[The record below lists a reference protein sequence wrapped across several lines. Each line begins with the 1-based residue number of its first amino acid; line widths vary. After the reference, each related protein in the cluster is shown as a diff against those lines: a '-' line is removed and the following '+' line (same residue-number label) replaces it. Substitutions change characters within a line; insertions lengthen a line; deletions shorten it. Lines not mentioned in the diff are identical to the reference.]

1 MHWRPIILILFVFT
15 LGRIGSVSAQS
26 PAGTISGL
34 VFDPSQAVVIDAEV
48 TVVNDATRVQYF
60 GRTNGEGIYVV
71 TNLPPGT
78 YRVQVAKI
86 GFKTIIKP
94 DIVIHVQDAV
104 AVNFTLPLGAASE
117 IVTVQAGTSLIN
129 TQDAAVSTVIDR
141 TFAENFPLNGRSFNT
156 LLQLT
161 PGVLI
166 TPTNTFSGYY
176 GQFSINGQRTNA
188 NSFQVDGASA
198 NFGVVPSTG
207 LGESGAGGAQAF
219 NAFGGTSSLV
229 SVDALQE
236 FRVETST
243 YAAEYG
249 RTPGGQVLI
258 STRSGTNEFHGDAFD
273 YFRNDVL
280 DANDWISNSAALPR
294 AAERQNDFG
303 GVFGGPI
310 VHDRTFFFF
319 SFEGLRL
326 RQPQSGVAV
335 VPSLSA
341 RTDPNASV
349 AAKAFLDSY
358 PAPNGAVNA
367 NNPDLA
373 QFVGNYSNQTSMNAS
388 SLRVDH
394 TFNRRASVFAR
405 YNYAP
410 SSAIVRG
417 TPALALNDFIKVNT
431 QTLTAGSTLQIAS
444 HWFNTIRANYSK
456 QDARDSHGLD
466 TLGGARPL
474 DPHILLPPGL
484 SASTATAEV
493 TIIGVTGQFSLGRNS
508 NNSES
513 QINITDDV
521 NVDKGAHQIKGGI
534 DYRDLYL
541 LNGNFP
547 FLFYFFPNVQAVLGN
562 SVPFL
567 ETLTANNGNL
577 LLRSFSS
584 YGQDT
589 WKIGR
594 RVTLNYGLRWE
605 INPAPK
611 GRDGTVLRAFDNADA
626 PQALSL
632 APTGTPLWNTTYGNL
647 APRVGIAYRPTSRG
661 DVVVRGGW
669 GIFYDLGTG
678 EASRVTS
685 NFPNSNSAILFN
697 QPFPIANATSVLPT
711 LPPVAPYSLL
721 FVYDRG
727 LQLPYSQQ
735 WNVAVE
741 KSLGTT
747 QALSI
752 TYLGQAGQRL
762 LFNEQYVAPSPLVS
776 FLQVTRNAGESSYH
790 ALQVSFRKSLSHN
803 LQGIANYVWS
813 HSIDDGSGS
822 NDAEIPATISPANA
836 NRGQSS
842 FDVRHS
848 FSGAV
853 TYLIPA
859 ASEHGFVKRL
869 SGNWSVD
876 GVVVTRTGLPVDVTT
891 ATLSGAINPLISA
904 PTRPDLLTGKSIY
917 IPNSTAPAGKAL
929 NPNAFSVPNPP
940 RQGNLGRNSVPGFGM
955 WQADLALQRKFAVTD
970 KVALQF
976 RSDFFNVLNHPNFAN
991 PDGNLDDGPLFGR
1004 SSQLLNRGLGGLSP
1018 LYQVG
1023 GPRSIQLSLK
1033 LFF

>member
-1 MHWRPIILILFVFT
+1 MRHRRTSVHWRPIILILFVFT

-94 DIVIHVQDAV
+94 DIVIHVQDAL

-141 TFAENFPLNGRSFNT
+141 TFAENLPLNGRSFNT

-280 DANDWISNSAALPR
+280 DANDWISNGAALPR

-373 QFVGNYSNQTSMNAS
+373 QS
-388 SLRVDH
+388 
-394 TFNRRASVFAR
+394 
-405 YNYAP
+405 
-410 SSAIVRG
+410 
-417 TPALALNDFIKVNT
+417 
-431 QTLTAGSTLQIAS
+431 
-444 HWFNTIRANYSK
+444 
-456 QDARDSHGLD
+456 
-466 TLGGARPL
+466 
-474 DPHILLPPGL
+474 
-484 SASTATAEV
+484 STASFA
-493 TIIGVTGQFSLGRNS
+493 IDWSSISSNS
-508 NNSES
+508 SGPKQYIS
-513 QINITDDV
+513 QQRQV
-521 NVDKGAHQIKGGI
+521 
-534 DYRDLYL
+534 
-541 LNGNFP
+541 FP
-547 FLFYFFPNVQAVLGN
+547 F
-562 SVPFL
+562 
-567 ETLTANNGNL
+567 
-577 LLRSFSS
+577 
-584 YGQDT
+584 
-589 WKIGR
+589 
-594 RVTLNYGLRWE
+594 
-605 INPAPK
+605 
-611 GRDGTVLRAFDNADA
+611 GTM
-626 PQALSL
+626 
-632 APTGTPLWNTTYGNL
+632 
-647 APRVGIAYRPTSRG
+647 
-661 DVVVRGGW
+661 
-669 GIFYDLGTG
+669 
-678 EASRVTS
+678 
-685 NFPNSNSAILFN
+685 
-697 QPFPIANATSVLPT
+697 
-711 LPPVAPYSLL
+711 
-721 FVYDRG
+721 
-727 LQLPYSQQ
+727 
-735 WNVAVE
+735 
-741 KSLGTT
+741 
-747 QALSI
+747 
-752 TYLGQAGQRL
+752 
-762 LFNEQYVAPSPLVS
+762 SPL
-776 FLQVTRNAGESSYH
+776 
-790 ALQVSFRKSLSHN
+790 K
-803 LQGIANYVWS
+803 
-813 HSIDDGSGS
+813 
-822 NDAEIPATISPANA
+822 PA
-836 NRGQSS
+836 
-842 FDVRHS
+842 
-848 FSGAV
+848 
-853 TYLIPA
+853 
-859 ASEHGFVKRL
+859 
-869 SGNWSVD
+869 
-876 GVVVTRTGLPVDVTT
+876 
-891 ATLSGAINPLISA
+891 
-904 PTRPDLLTGKSIY
+904 
-917 IPNSTAPAGKAL
+917 
-929 NPNAFSVPNPP
+929 
-940 RQGNLGRNSVPGFGM
+940 
-955 WQADLALQRKFAVTD
+955 
-970 KVALQF
+970 
-976 RSDFFNVLNHPNFAN
+976 
-991 PDGNLDDGPLFGR
+991 
-1004 SSQLLNRGLGGLSP
+1004 
-1018 LYQVG
+1018 
-1023 GPRSIQLSLK
+1023 
-1033 LFF
+1033 